1 MGRRNGLSGRERQ
14 EVVLRLLRKEESGAA
29 LARRV
34 GISEPT
40 LYRWRDDFLQG
51 GKQALAGGKKGDKA
65 GQRRIK
71 ELEKKIE
78 SRDQLIGE
86 MTIANRILK
95 KKVDGLI

>member
-71 ELEKKIE
+71 ELEKEIE

>member
-40 LYRWRDDFLQG
+40 LYRWRDDFLQA

-71 ELEKKIE
+71 ELEKEIE